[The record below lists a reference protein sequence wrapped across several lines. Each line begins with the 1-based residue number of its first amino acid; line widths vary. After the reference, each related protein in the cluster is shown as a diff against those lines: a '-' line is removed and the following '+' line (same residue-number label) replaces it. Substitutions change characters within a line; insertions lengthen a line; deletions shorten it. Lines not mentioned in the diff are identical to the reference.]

1 MRLSSWRAKA
11 TRASASSLA
20 VRLAEVDRLQ
30 ADRARKHEAL
40 EFLAKALHRRGAL
53 RRVGSAATVPAVVSA
68 VSPVVSPVFSP
79 V

>member
-20 VRLAEVDRLQ
+20 FGWPRWTGFRPIVPA
-30 ADRARKHEAL
+30 KHEAL

-53 RRVGSAATVPAVVSA
+53 RRVGSATVPAVLSP
-68 VSPVVSPVFSP
+68 VSPVVSPVFSA